1 MTKAQL
7 LKKIAQLEFINDQL
21 DAEVQYVDQLMKM
34 VGFAYGLETI
44 KQSAQE
50 IIKEGLKLEN

>member
-7 LKKIAQLEFINDQL
+7 LKKIARLEFINDQL
-21 DAEVQYVDQLMKM
+21 DAEVQYVDQLMRM

-44 KQSAQE
+44 KQTARE
-50 IIKEGLKLEN
+50 IIKEEHRLEN